1 MFNLFRINK
10 KIQIN
15 HISFTKKN
23 YLPENIKY
31 FSYKNKIPQ
40 LPVLISNVNNNTLD
54 NFFLKTEKPNMI
66 TFFYMILGITVG
78 SFIYYIKL

>member
-23 YLPENIKY
+23 YIPANIKP
-31 FSYKNKIPQ
+31 FSYKNKIHP
-40 LPVLISNVNNNTLD
+40 LNNNTL
-54 NFFLKTEKPNMI
+54 NTIFLKTEKPNMV